1 MSVFGTG
8 EENKSWILISQFSK
22 LDTGNKD
29 KDFLVAANTR
39 TFVRTFR
46 SVRSLTVT
54 MASVCT
60 LSRSRISWFSFDW
73 FRLEDTVGFGLHCV
87 CILRICL
94 QKKEQYQPKIGHCNV
109 FASRLW
115 FYSIHK
121 TMNLI
126 SSVNCR
132 VCFVPTRIL
141 FYVNTIK
148 HRLFQN
154 NYIPISAILELRC
167 DASSSLKPNA
177 LLLVPQCFYCHF
189 FLSYPISS
197 FRDNCNFTPHGFIS

>member
-8 EENKSWILISQFSK
+8 EGNKSWIFISQFSK

-60 LSRSRISWFSFDW
+60 LSRSRMSWFSFDW
-73 FRLEDTVGFGLHCV
+73 FRLEDTVGFGLYCV

-115 FYSIHK
+115 FYSVK

-132 VCFVPTRIL
+132 ACFVPTRIL
-141 FYVNTIK
+141 LYVNTIK
-148 HRLFQN
+148 HRLFHACSVKMLPRSTVKQLN
-154 NYIPISAILELRC
+154 IW
-167 DASSSLKPNA
+167 ASSLFPSLM
-177 LLLVPQCFYCHF
+177 
-189 FLSYPISS
+189 
-197 FRDNCNFTPHGFIS
+197 TPSWL